1 MWNKKNCVLK
11 HTEKNIWMQGEKKKH
26 DYLPEKLEFEFKG
39 SIEWTDIQ
47 KKMY

>member
-1 MWNKKNCVLK
+1 MYLNIQKKY
-11 HTEKNIWMQGEKKKH
+11 MDAGRKKKH